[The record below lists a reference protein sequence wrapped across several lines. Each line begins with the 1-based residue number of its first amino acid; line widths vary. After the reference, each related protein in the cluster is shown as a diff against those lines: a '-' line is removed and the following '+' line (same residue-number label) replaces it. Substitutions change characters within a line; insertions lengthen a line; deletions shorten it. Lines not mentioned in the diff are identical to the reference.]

1 MAQNLTIALGDFEE
15 NYTFRSEYMAKYGI
29 TSRIENETELIFE
42 KIFEAPQEKLF
53 EVFTTSEHLEQFWG
67 PHGWELIHST
77 MDFQPDGE
85 WFYGMKC
92 VDESQQTHGM
102 ESWGKTM
109 YEKIDRPNQFVYRD
123 YFADKHGE
131 LNRELP
137 VAETTMDFVAL
148 DNDRTIVS
156 NRTKYNTPEELQA
169 LIDNGMLQ
177 GMAEMWDG
185 LSEYLTTI

>member
-1 MAQNLTIALGDFEE
+1 MAN
-15 NYTFRSEYMAKYGI
+15 YGI
-29 TSRIENETELIFE
+29 TSRVENETELIFE

-67 PHGWELIHST
+67 PHGWKLIQST
-77 MDFQPDGE
+77 MDFQPGGE

-92 VDESQQTHGM
+92 VDESQPTYGM

-109 YEKIDRPNQFVYRD
+109 YEKIDWPKQFVYRD

-137 VAETTMDFVAL
+137 VAETTMEFVAI

-156 NRTKYNTPEELQA
+156 SRTKYSTPEELKA
-169 LIDNGMLQ
+169 LIENGVLQ
-177 GMAEMWDG
+177 GMAEMWEG
-185 LSEYLTTI
+185 LSDYLTTI